1 MLLLLVLDRDSL
13 GQDVVDE
20 PLQVRV
26 VGPDDNLL
34 EVFEFWLKVILAS
47 VIADELD
54 GLLIILGRHVFL
66 NFFN

>member
-1 MLLLLVLDRDSL
+1 MLLFLVLDRDSL

-34 EVFEFWLKVILAS
+34 EVFEFWLKVILAG
-47 VIADELD
+47 VVADELD
-54 GLLIILGRHVFL
+54 GLLIVLGRHVFL

>member
-1 MLLLLVLDRDSL
+1 VLLLLVLDRDSL

-34 EVFEFWLKVILAS
+34 EVFEFWLKVILAG

>member
-1 MLLLLVLDRDSL
+1 VLLLLVLDRDSL
-13 GQDVVDE
+13 RQDVVDE

-26 VGPDDNLL
+26 VGPNDNLL
-34 EVFEFWLKVILAS
+34 EVFEFWLKVILAG
-47 VIADELD
+47 VVADELD

>member
-34 EVFEFWLKVILAS
+34 EVFEFWLKVILAG

>member
-34 EVFEFWLKVILAS
+34 EVFEFWLKVILAG
-47 VIADELD
+47 VVADELD

>member
-1 MLLLLVLDRDSL
+1 VLLLLVLDRDSL